1 MSFGNGYCRGKNS
14 SSALYGKAMLTGEAD
29 LQSEVAMAACLPPP
43 LCWVC
48 VSLVLQ
54 SEIAMAINSYFSR
67 VQRGIKHY
75 KVWKQFGLQNT

>member
-14 SSALYGKAMLTGEAD
+14 SSSLNGKALLIGEAD

-54 SEIAMAINSYFSR
+54 SEITMAINSYFSR
-67 VQRGIKHY
+67 VRKGIKHY